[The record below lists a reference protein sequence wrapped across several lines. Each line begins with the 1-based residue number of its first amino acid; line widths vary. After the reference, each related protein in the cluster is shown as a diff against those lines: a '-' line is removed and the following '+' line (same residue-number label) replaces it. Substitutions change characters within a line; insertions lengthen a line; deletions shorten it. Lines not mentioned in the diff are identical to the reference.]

1 METDGHDAER
11 AVAPGVSQ
19 VRRALRLQQLPC
31 YRVSKQT
38 NVSLLGWHHCH
49 LSFRGSTLLTRERA
63 LHVSISMAESSEA
76 GIAGTVHYNGSPAR
90 CRSSAAEVGQAQ
102 MLSSYQ
108 LLDRCQMGG
117 SGRCECAVYF
127 EHLSQAHEIGQFVDI
142 K

>member
-1 METDGHDAER
+1 MCSGM
-11 AVAPGVSQ
+11 VAFKSPPECLVPLTVPNRLYWFLEDIAQ
-19 VRRALRLQQLPC
+19 HALL
-31 YRVSKQT
+31 V
-38 NVSLLGWHHCH
+38 
-49 LSFRGSTLLTRERA
+49 
-63 LHVSISMAESSEA
+63 
-76 GIAGTVHYNGSPAR
+76 
-90 CRSSAAEVGQAQ
+90 